1 MGEPART
8 RCQRP
13 DGVALT
19 VWDWPAPAHSAG
31 QVLLVHGLGEH
42 ARRYDAMA
50 QRWIAMGWSVRAYDQ
65 RGHGTSDGPR
75 GGLPHRDALLDDWDA
90 VLDATRAQH
99 PGPLLVLGHSMG
111 GLVSAAAIWRRS
123 QAGLPLPQAL
133 ILSSPALDV
142 GMGVA
147 TRALLALLNR
157 WAPNLTVGNGLSLDQ
172 LCHDPAVTQAYVA
185 DPLVHARISVRLAG
199 FFQHWG
205 PCVLS
210 QAQRWPLATLV
221 LYAQADALVR
231 ASGSASFA
239 EAASQGGAPV
249 EAQGFEGLFHE
260 IFNEPE
266 AMAAPVW
273 RRLQAWLQTAPGQK
287 VLSP

>member
-1 MGEPART
+1 
-8 RCQRP
+8 
-13 DGVALT
+13 
-19 VWDWPAPAHSAG
+19 
-31 QVLLVHGLGEH
+31 
-42 ARRYDAMA
+42 
-50 QRWIAMGWSVRAYDQ
+50 
-65 RGHGTSDGPR
+65 
-75 GGLPHRDALLDDWDA
+75 
-90 VLDATRAQH
+90 
-99 PGPLLVLGHSMG
+99 MG
-111 GLVSAAAIWRRS
+111 GLVSAAALWRRA

-185 DPLVHARISVRLAG
+185 DPLVHSRISARLAA

-210 QAQRWPLATLV
+210 RAKQWPLATLV

-231 ASGSASFA
+231 ASGSASFVD
-239 EAASQGGAPV
+239 AAKQGGAPV

-266 AMAAPVW
+266 AMAAPLW
-273 RRLQAWLQTAPGQK
+273 CRLQEWLQTAPGQNG
-287 VLSP
+287 LSP